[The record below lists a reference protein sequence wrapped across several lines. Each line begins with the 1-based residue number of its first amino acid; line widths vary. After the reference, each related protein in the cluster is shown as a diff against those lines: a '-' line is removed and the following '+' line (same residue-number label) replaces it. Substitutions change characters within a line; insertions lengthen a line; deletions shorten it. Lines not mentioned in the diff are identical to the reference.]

1 MPDLSKQPRRTLTW
15 EELCR
20 DPNLHDLPFKIETN
34 DRGQIVMS
42 PRLGYITKRRERS
55 EQVPLGC
62 FYQSDLVTLMNE
74 HLPQGRT
81 AVEFAVRTPKGTK
94 VADVA
99 WLSPARA
106 EEAEGTYDTP
116 VAPEI
121 CVEVLSPTNTP
132 EEIED
137 KTQLYFEAGAEEVW
151 TCDADGRLRFF
162 DPEGERET
170 PRRAPDVP
178 HELDD

>member
-42 PRLGYITKRRERS
+42 PVFS
-55 EQVPLGC
+55 SHS

-170 PRRAPDVP
+170 PRRAPDFP